1 MVRAYIALGGNV
13 GDVEQSFRTSLAAL
27 RAREH
32 VNVLKES
39 AIYRTPPWGK
49 TDQPD
54 FLNMAVEIETELSA
68 HDLLD
73 LCLTIERTSGRVREE
88 RWGPRT
94 IDLDI
99 IAYDDQVIA
108 DERLTVPH
116 PHAHERAFVL
126 APLADI
132 APDLM
137 IAGKNVRD
145 WLKIADASGMTR
157 I

>member
-1 MVRAYIALGGNV
+1 M
-13 GDVEQSFRTSLAAL
+13 GDVEQAFRTSLVAL
-27 RAREH
+27 RAHAH
-32 VNVLKES
+32 VSVLKES

-54 FLNMAVEIETELSA
+54 FLNMAAEIETDLSA

-99 IAYDDQVIA
+99 IAFDDQTIA

-126 APLADI
+126 APMADL

-137 IAGKNVRD
+137 IAGKSVRD
-145 WLKIADASGMTR
+145 WLAQVDTSGMTR
-157 I
+157 L